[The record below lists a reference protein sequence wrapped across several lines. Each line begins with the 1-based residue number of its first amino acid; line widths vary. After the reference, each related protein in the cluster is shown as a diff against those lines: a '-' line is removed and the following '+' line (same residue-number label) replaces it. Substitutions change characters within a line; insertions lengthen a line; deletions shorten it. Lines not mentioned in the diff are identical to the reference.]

1 MEQLLTIDSLIS
13 LITLAVLEIVLGID
27 NVIFV
32 SILMGRLDDRQKLR
46 ARRIWMFAGITVRI
60 GLLIGLGWLVKN
72 GNMELFGLNISGKH
86 IGFNLRN
93 LIMLAG
99 GLFLIYKTV
108 KEIHNKLEGDEA
120 GTENIKAS
128 NAAFGAIMGQIVLVD
143 MIFSFD
149 SIITAVGMA
158 RHVEIMIVAVVIA
171 MIIMF
176 FFSEK
181 ISVFI
186 HKHPTLKMLALAFL
200 LMVGFSLFF
209 EGLEPVHGSHI
220 DKGYIYFAMAFSFL
234 VEMLNLWM
242 RKRQKAAAKP
252 IELREPKPL
261 KHINRDTTPAPYD
274 DSAH

>member
-1 MEQLLTIDSLIS
+1 MEHLLTVDSLIS

-32 SILMGRLDDRQKLR
+32 SILMGRMDDRQKLR

-72 GNMELFGLNISGKH
+72 GNMELFGMNWGEKH

-93 LIMLAG
+93 MIMFVG

-108 KEIHNKLEGDEA
+108 KEIHNKLEGEES
-120 GTENIKAS
+120 GTEGIKATAS
-128 NAAFGAIMGQIVLVD
+128 AFGAIMGQIILVD

-181 ISVFI
+181 ISLFI

-209 EGLEPVHGSHI
+209 EGLEPIHGSHI

-242 RKRQKAAAKP
+242 RKRQKASKP
-252 IELREPKPL
+252 VQLREPLPPTQIGK
-261 KHINRDTTPAPYD
+261 NTTPVPYD
-274 DSAH
+274 DATH

>member
-32 SILMGRLDDRQKLR
+32 SILMGRLDNRQKLL
-46 ARRIWMFAGITVRI
+46 ARRIWMIAGITVRI

-72 GNMELFGLNISGKH
+72 GNMELFGMNFCERH

-93 LIMLAG
+93 IIMFVG

-108 KEIHNKLEGDEA
+108 KEIHEKLEGDEA
-120 GTENIKAS
+120 GTSIKAS
-128 NAAFGAIMGQIVLVD
+128 SSAFGSIMGQIVLID

-176 FFSEK
+176 FFSEN
-181 ISVFI
+181 ISTFI

-209 EGLEPVHGSHI
+209 EGLEPIHGSHI

-242 RKRQKAAAKP
+242 RKRQKSKP
-252 IELREPKPL
+252 IQLREPVLP
-261 KHINRDTTPAPYD
+261 HEINRDTTPAPYD